1 MKAKRAIFEGSSPAL
16 GMLCRVFVPGSNW
29 MTSLILGSIFLQGM
43 LSEKKLV
50 GFLDD
55 YELPVQRETMGGVAT
70 ENETPTD
77 DDWGN
82 L

>member
-1 MKAKRAIFEGSSPAL
+1 MGVRAGFKLDDSVD
-16 GMLCRVFVPGSNW
+16 M
-29 MTSLILGSIFLQGM
+29 GSIFLQGI
-43 LSEKKLV
+43 LSEKKPV

-55 YELPVQRETMGGVAT
+55 YELPVQRETAGGVAT